1 MKFGLD
7 RFDQSRS
14 GVYQTSDDSRK
25 SPETDCLKTPSLLR
39 SSGVSGTART
49 SKYSTTGG
57 D

>member
-7 RFDQSRS
+7 RFEQSRS
-14 GVYQTSDDSRK
+14 GVYKTSEDSRK
-25 SPETDCLKTPSLLR
+25 SPETECLKTPSLLR
-39 SSGVSGTART
+39 SSGVPGTART

>member
-14 GVYQTSDDSRK
+14 GVFKTSDDSRK

-39 SSGVSGTART
+39 SSGVPGTART
-49 SKYSTTGG
+49 TGG